1 MMDMRYPLRASALVL
16 LFALRPSWCGEGS
29 ETGQPQ
35 RPSPVTLTVTALDRN
50 HRPVADL
57 HCNELKVLDEGK
69 PQPITDCSML
79 DPKQSTVVIVWDLL
93 NIVKGHRAYS
103 NDLLVRSIRSLKDAG
118 SVYLYLLSNSGALY
132 PVHSLDAT
140 ETRQFAWPQQIQPAL
155 DSAFDK
161 VVRIRPI
168 DFQDDGVRTAATFLK
183 LAEVRD
189 ALKKIAG
196 PKTILWLT
204 TGVSNLMRTPYGCR
218 AVKFPGEP
226 DYVAGQ
232 CVPTCGKYGSSTT
245 CIDYTPFLQHFAAD
259 LQHSGTS
266 LYIVEETPYD
276 QLPRTDSGSPRDTL
290 EQLSLLAGARLFTRG
305 QIGSALNGALTDSLA
320 RFQISFAGAADGRD
334 HRLRIVTTRRDV
346 SIEGSKRY
354 LVARPQ

>member
-1 MMDMRYPLRASALVL
+1 MRYPLRASALVL
-16 LFALRPSWCGEGS
+16 LLALRPSWCGEGS

-35 RPSPVTLTVTALDRN
+35 RPSPVTLTVTVLDRN

-57 HCNELKVLDEGK
+57 NCNEFKVLDDGK
-69 PQPITDCSML
+69 PQPITGCSLL
-79 DPKQSTVVIVWDLL
+79 DPQQSTVVIVWDLL
-93 NIVKGHRAYS
+93 NIVKGHRGYS
-103 NDLLVRSIRSLKDAG
+103 NDLLVRSIRSLKDAD

-132 PVHSLDAT
+132 PVHPFDAA
-140 ETRQFAWPQQIQPAL
+140 ETRRFAWPGQIQPAL

-161 VVRIRPI
+161 VVRIRPV
-168 DFQDDGVRTAATFLK
+168 DFQDDGVRTATSFLK
-183 LAEVRD
+183 LAEVHN

-218 AVKFPGEP
+218 DVTFPGEP
-226 DYVAGQ
+226 GYVAGK
-232 CVPTCGKYGSSTT
+232 CVPTCGKYGSGTT
-245 CIDYTPFLQHFAAD
+245 CIDYTPFLWHFAAD
-259 LQHSGTS
+259 LQRSGTS

-290 EQLSLLAGARLFTRG
+290 EQLSLLAGARLFARG
-305 QIGSALNGALTDSLA
+305 QVELALNGALMDSLA

-334 HRLRIVTTRRDV
+334 HRLRIVTTRTDV

-354 LVARPQ
+354 IVGRRQ